1 MAYTA
6 VKWADVQAAIN
17 AVKTAQTAYNTAVS
31 NSKTLKTG
39 LDADQKKFN
48 DAFTKLQSLQSDFD
62 NQKYLA
68 TNTGYKNAST
78 VLSAAE
84 KKLNEARAY
93 LDSGKY
99 LEQNTAYQNALKAV
113 TAAEANRDKAYN
125 SMFDSDYAKAK
136 AGEIAYG
143 KAVTAVDK
151 AYTTLDTARS
161 NAEKLAQNAITTAEK
176 TFNTSE
182 VNLEKARVA
191 AEKSAYTSIVS
202 QQRIVDGNQLNLDK
216 AQEKYQ
222 TSVDSFQG
230 LIDRRNE
237 EINNVSNYVNNIRDS
252 LGGIRTNAEAKEVKT
267 LLSQIQ
273 TAVNV
278 TKIDDLIKTV
288 TPSISQLN
296 PSPKAPVTYNFDS
309 ALSSIK
315 SSQNAI
321 KQFYEVDR
329 QKSIDAIN
337 QATTAYTEY
346 TKKTVAENKTLID
359 EIGRSFSPKFD
370 AISSKLQAANAAT
383 KVQLAAIPKTS
394 LGYKNALANVE
405 SYSASLKNIDNILSD
420 PIALKNYVEQNPTY
434 KNAIARVNNYQDL
447 IQKTKTVL
455 GGDLSPDVRLFYE
468 NNLKQYEENI
478 RTEQQKMSFAYTS
491 SVDALNK
498 SKTSFVASLKES
510 QTKLQKEEESWLK
523 INGSPQKAI
532 YDSYLAEQKKIQEE
546 YDNVTKEMEIDFW
559 KRLGNPQLEM
569 QQNLDSLI
577 SNLKNTE
584 TTLSN
589 NLKSSTDNL
598 SNLLRNIEISITNAK
613 IPEEVESYKAMLGD
627 LSTKAAN
634 LGLPDTTKFLDNAD
648 AALSQLITAKLNSF
662 PVYANESNFKD
673 FFKPNLWNTEINEMG
688 YPIFNEEAFKNKLK
702 TSSRSDLMG
711 GGYLLNAIDN
721 EMFGS
726 GSWAGWKGGRSSSA
740 FVMNGP
746 ALVGVQLS
754 GGYYTPGHSLTFYY
768 FTDNDGRKFGGFIKP
783 YVGSTGGAYYLDDTN
798 PWKDTPT
805 QGLTPQDWINAANS
819 VGVDYRP
826 YFSPIETTGVRDS
839 LVNQGYYPY
848 QANLRHDEYGFGYWT
863 TKYANYV
870 GLYKAIEE
878 KTKDMWLIGVPVGGQ
893 NHISMLYKSDGQGRL
908 VPVINPATR
917 QPFGNNYT
925 GPRDLLP
932 ENDVGFFEG
941 LVNLG
946 VGFLKLPFDALQN
959 EGFRRALIQ
968 VGSTALTLAGGFGGL
983 GGAGSLGNAIF
994 TSSVGQSLATT
1005 LGSDL
1010 AAKMVINSAIAAG
1023 TTAGMGGN
1031 SSDIFKSIAFAST
1044 GTWVSQNSTQ
1054 VASTVGMDPE
1064 RVKALSETINKAG
1077 GNITP
1082 EQLTVLIAQG
1092 VNTAIVAAIASPENV
1107 KDMIISNVLSNFA
1120 DANVKNYA
1128 AQFLR
1133 GNISNSNVAFMSD
1146 AAGSVANVITS
1157 SLYNNTD
1164 IWTAMTNQ
1172 LPSILAS
1179 ANQAKEVA
1187 SKLPASGRADLSDKD
1202 KVVYDELKKSGLSD
1216 EVALAFSDSARSDL
1230 YGKQYG
1236 AALALNEVKALSPVY
1251 VTADRNF
1258 NLSEFTTEELQD
1270 LKRTGIA
1277 TQAELDELQKRL
1289 NAPPSREFS
1298 SYIFDFAQR
1307 FIPGKSDTSRWSL
1320 IDFSEKSTPGGGSEI
1335 RWSLVDAPGSGT
1347 SSGGGLQIPIIKNLI
1362 GFSNGG
1368 NPAFKINDD
1377 PDSPTFTLFVVDGKF
1392 RAVDESGKIIY
1403 LAPTE
1408 AQNQK
1413 ILSEYNKTSETIKK
1427 EINKQLPPEKQF
1439 KEIKEQVENQPVAI
1453 VKEKEEQQQQ
1463 EQKTDA
1469 ILEVIKKA
1477 AAKGISKE
1485 EEEVL
1490 EKAIQQATTSSS
1502 VLEEQKKLASL
1513 LEKLPDPETRFSP
1526 DRTIYDPEKLRE
1538 VSSSLESRELWNS
1551 RYVQEFYKN
1560 MALQNLYDAAEQNKP
1575 MPYSFDDVDKVA
1587 YNSYL
1592 QDVAEYI
1599 KPAPSPG
1606 YIPGQVTPPGT
1617 TPGGTAPGGT
1627 APGTPS
1633 PIPGGGTTGGTP
1645 PPAGPPGTR
1654 QPSEEQFQSASNLY
1668 EKASTRYENAKK
1680 AFDTYEKTQAYKD
1693 AQTMSPE
1700 KFEEKYYRLS
1710 NAVKT
1715 AEAERNTASD
1725 NYMRV
1730 VSQGILYG
1738 GYKPSPQQPPGT
1750 GEIGTELP
1758 TPPGGTT
1765 PGGVTPG
1772 GTTPGGTTPGGGGGE
1787 PVTGGGGVD
1796 IPAKKP
1802 SILQQAMLLSP
1813 ISPKLMREP
1822 KLPSLANVFYYG
1834 KDFSSQRQVLSPEGE
1849 LLQTLYQPLS
1859 VTTPGPELDVNEET
1873 VENPLNMQFQG
1884 NLLPSLLTNSE
1895 A

>member
-1 MAYTA
+1 MAY
-6 VKWADVQAAIN
+6 
-17 AVKTAQTAYNTAVS
+17 
-31 NSKTLKTG
+31 
-39 LDADQKKFN
+39 
-48 DAFTKLQSLQSDFD
+48 DFD
-62 NQKYLA
+62 
-68 TNTGYKNAST
+68 T
-78 VLSAAE
+78 
-84 KKLNEARAY
+84 
-93 LDSGKY
+93 
-99 LEQNTAYQNALKAV
+99 ALK
-113 TAAEANRDKAYN
+113 N
-125 SMFDSDYAKAK
+125 
-136 AGEIAYG
+136 
-143 KAVTAVDK
+143 
-151 AYTTLDTARS
+151 
-161 NAEKLAQNAITTAEK
+161 
-176 TFNTSE
+176 
-182 VNLEKARVA
+182 
-191 AEKSAYTSIVS
+191 
-202 QQRIVDGNQLNLDK
+202 
-216 AQEKYQ
+216 
-222 TSVDSFQG
+222 
-230 LIDRRNE
+230 
-237 EINNVSNYVNNIRDS
+237 
-252 LGGIRTNAEAKEVKT
+252 
-267 LLSQIQ
+267 
-273 TAVNV
+273 
-278 TKIDDLIKTV
+278 
-288 TPSISQLN
+288 
-296 PSPKAPVTYNFDS
+296 
-309 ALSSIK
+309 IK
-315 SSQNAI
+315 SSQDAI

-329 QKSIDAIN
+329 QKRIDAIN
-337 QATTAYTEY
+337 QATTAYADY
-346 TKKTVAENKTLID
+346 TKKTIAENKPLID
-359 EIGRSFSPKFD
+359 ELGKLFSPKFD
-370 AISSKLQAANAAT
+370 AISSKLQTANAAT

-455 GGDLSPDVRLFYE
+455 GGDLSPDVRFFYE

-498 SKTSFVASLKES
+498 SKTSFVASLNES
-510 QTKLQKEEESWLK
+510 QIKLQKEEESWLK

-532 YDSYLAEQKKIQEE
+532 YDNYLAEQKKIQGE
-546 YDNVTKEMEIDFW
+546 YDNVTKEMEVDFW
-559 KRLGNPQLEM
+559 KRLGNPQLGM

-577 SNLKNTE
+577 SNLRTTE
-584 TTLSN
+584 ATLSN

-598 SNLLRNIEISITNAK
+598 SSLLQNIEKAITNSK
-613 IPEEVESYKAMLGD
+613 SPTEVANYKAMLGD
-627 LSTKAAN
+627 LSTKAAS
-634 LGLPDTTKFLDNAD
+634 LGLPDTTKFLDTAD
-648 AALSQLITAKLNSF
+648 AALSELITAKLNSF
-662 PVYANESNFKD
+662 PVYANQSNFKE
-673 FFKPNLWNTEINEMG
+673 FFKPEFWSTNIDEMG
-688 YPIFNEEAFKNKLK
+688 YPVFSEEAFRNKLN
-702 TSSRSDLMG
+702 TSSK
-711 GGYLLNAIDN
+711 GGYLINTIDN
-721 EMFGS
+721 EMFGN
-726 GSWAGWKGGRSSSA
+726 GSWAGWNGGRSSSA

-746 ALVGVQLS
+746 ALVGIQLS
-754 GGYYTPGHSLTFYY
+754 NNYYVPEVFGLGYE
-768 FTDNDGRKFGGFIKP
+768 FTNDGRKFGGFIKP
-783 YVGSTGGAYYLDDTN
+783 YPGNPNSHLDNRN
-798 PWKDTPT
+798 PWKDIPY
-805 QGLTPQDWINAANS
+805 QFLTPQDWINASNS
-819 VGVDYRP
+819 IGVDYKP
-826 YFSPIETTGVRDS
+826 YFSPVELRQETNAQIRQINDMIS
-839 LVNQGYYPY
+839 KGYYPIRGNIYKDRYGMY
-848 QANLRHDEYGFGYWT
+848 QSTVKFVDYI
-863 TKYANYV
+863 
-870 GLYKAIEE
+870 GLYKEIEA
-878 KTKDMWLIGVPVGGQ
+878 KTKDMWLIGVPISGQ
-893 NHISMLYKSDGQGRL
+893 NHISMLYKSDGQGNL
-908 VPVINPATR
+908 VPVINPATK

-925 GPRDLLP
+925 GPKDLLP
-932 ENDVGFFEG
+932 KQSGSIFDVI
-941 LVNLG
+941 
-946 VGFLKLPFDALQN
+946 VGMAKLPFDALQN

-968 VGSTALTLAGGFGGL
+968 YGSMAVTLAGGFGGL
-983 GGAGSLGNAIF
+983 GGAGSMGNAIF
-994 TSSVGQSLATT
+994 TSSVGQSLAKT

-1023 TTAGMGGN
+1023 TTAGMGGS

-1092 VNTAIVAAIASPENV
+1092 VNTAVVAAIASPENV

-1236 AALALNEVKALSPVY
+1236 AALALNDQTLPPVY
-1251 VTADRNF
+1251 VGADRYDVDLS
-1258 NLSEFTTEELQD
+1258 NLTTENLQE

-1368 NPAFKINDD
+1368 NPAFKINED

-1392 RAVDESGKIIY
+1392 RAVDESGKIMY

-1413 ILSEYNKTSETIKK
+1413 ILSEYNKASETIKK

-1439 KEIKEQVENQPVAI
+1439 QEIKEQVENQPVAI

-1758 TPPGGTT
+1758 TPPGGVTPGGTT
-1765 PGGVTPG
+1765 PGGV
-1772 GTTPGGTTPGGGGGE
+1772 TPGGTTPGGGGGE